1 MHPPRA
7 LQTHTLGFAAGYL
20 VPRKAFGFEERTART
35 ISIETGMQNSA
46 LAVVLAKSV
55 GADPLSYLPGALSA
69 TAHSCL
75 GSALAAFWRVVDS
88 RKKEEEE

>member
-1 MHPPRA
+1 M
-7 LQTHTLGFAAGYL
+7 
-20 VPRKAFGFEERTART
+20 VPKKVFRFSERTSRT

-46 LAVVLAKSV
+46 LAVVLAKSI

-75 GSALAAFWRVVDS
+75 GSALAAYWRVVDS
-88 RKKEEEE
+88 RKTKERKE